1 MTLVRPVMPDSEEL
15 FHQALALA
23 TPERKRFLDSA
34 CESRPALRVRVDNLL
49 RAHHASGGFLEDPA
63 HPRHQPVD
71 PADALGTRVG
81 PYLLQEVLGEG
92 GFGVVYRARQEEPL
106 PRSVALKIIK
116 LGMDTRRVI
125 ARFQTERQALGQ
137 TDHPFISTMLDAGS
151 TPEGRP
157 YFVMEFID
165 GVDLCRYCTERNLD
179 VPARLRLFVDVCR
192 GVQHAHQKG
201 LIHRDLKPSN
211 VLVVEEDG
219 RPSPRL
225 IDFGVAKAIHPRSA
239 LETAHTEIGQFIGTP
254 AYMSPEQAGSTSSDV
269 DTRSDIYSLG
279 ALLYELLTD
288 SPPFDSTRLREA
300 PLLELQ
306 RILRE
311 EEPPPPSEHARS
323 SRLRGDLDWIVMKAL
338 EKERGR
344 RYPSAEALAADVLR
358 HLDDE
363 PVLASPP
370 STVYRLRKF
379 VRRNQLQVL
388 AVGAVLMALLC
399 GGALSFWGWREAV
412 HQRDQSEHRSHFV
425 ESLMAGAI
433 PAEEL
438 VEQARATFG
447 SDHGAFA
454 AALELGAEQARAKG
468 DLKAARDL
476 QEQALNTW
484 VDIHGERHLEVA
496 VAHGRL
502 GALLQDD
509 GAIDAAESHL
519 RRALTISG
527 EIDDPVRT
535 SLLEVNIN
543 LAAIHRRRGRLLEAA
558 ALLQTVVD
566 VRRREFPEQLDALGR
581 SLENLSDVLT
591 AAGRHQQ
598 AAEARSQMIDAFQR
612 AYPEEALITADRH
625 IAFGAW
631 LYSAWFTT
639 GSRLVDAED
648 HLRQGL
654 AFYRVNTLLQGP
666 TYTTGL
672 LALASLIEAQD
683 KAAPEV
689 LALLDEALASMAR
702 LHGTESLE
710 YARVEVRLA
719 QACATDG
726 QDERAARL
734 QKHAFELRAAE
745 LGKDFRPAD
754 SLLALGSLVRG
765 IAQKKEAAAETYA
778 VAAELLELL
787 IMHSPE
793 RGEWQD
799 LHRQLVANRDAARAG
814 DRP

>member
-1 MTLVRPVMPDSEEL
+1 MTVMRPVMPDSEEL
-15 FHQALALA
+15 FHQALARA
-23 TPERKRFLDSA
+23 APEREQFLDRA
-34 CESRPALRVRVDNLL
+34 CGSDPTLRVRVNRLL
-49 RAHHASGGFLEDPA
+49 KAHHASGGFLEDPV
-63 HPRHQPVD
+63 HPREQSVD
-71 PADALGTRVG
+71 PGDALGTRVG
-81 PYLLQEVLGEG
+81 PYLLKEVLGEG
-92 GFGVVYRARQEEPL
+92 GFGVVYRAQQEEPL

-125 ARFQTERQALGQ
+125 ARFQAERQALGQ
-137 TDHPFISTMLDAGS
+137 TDHPFISTVLDAGS

-157 YFVMEFID
+157 YFVMELID
-165 GVDLCRYCTERNLD
+165 GVDLCRYCLERNLD
-179 VPARLRLFVDVCR
+179 VTDRLRLFVDVCR

-219 RPSPRL
+219 CPSPRL
-225 IDFGVAKAIHPRSA
+225 IDFGVAKAIHPRAA

-254 AYMSPEQAGSTSSDV
+254 AYMSPEQAGATDKDV

-300 PLLELQ
+300 PLIELQ

-311 EEPPPPSEHARS
+311 EEPPHPSERARS
-323 SRLRGDLDWIVMKAL
+323 SSLGGDLDWIVMKAL
-338 EKERGR
+338 EKDRQR
-344 RYPSAEALAADVLR
+344 RYSSAEALAADVLR
-358 HLDDE
+358 HLADE

-379 VRRNQLQVL
+379 IRRNQLKVL
-388 AVGAVLMALLC
+388 AVGAVLLALLC
-399 GGALSFWGWREAV
+399 GGALSLWGWREAL
-412 HQRDQSEHRSHFV
+412 HQRDQSEHRSDFV

-433 PAEEL
+433 PAVEL

-454 AALELGAEQARAKG
+454 AALELGAKQAHAKG
-468 DLKAARDL
+468 DLKGARDL
-476 QEQALNTW
+476 QEQALSAW
-484 VDIHGERHLEVA
+484 VVIHGEGHLEVA
-496 VAHGRL
+496 AAHGRL
-502 GALLQDD
+502 GALLLDD

-519 RRALTISG
+519 RKALAIAG
-527 EIDDPVRT
+527 KADGPVRA

-558 ALLQTVVD
+558 ERLQTVVD
-566 VRRREFPEQLDALGR
+566 ARRREFPKQQDALGR
-581 SLENLSDVLT
+581 SLEDLSEVLT
-591 AAGRHQQ
+591 AAGRHQE
-598 AAEARSQMIDAFQR
+598 AAEVRSQMIDAFQR

-654 AFYRVNTLLQGP
+654 AFYKARTLLQGP

-683 KAAPEV
+683 EAAPEV
-689 LALLDEALASMAR
+689 LVLLDEALASMAR

-719 QACATDG
+719 QACATAK

-745 LGKDFRPAD
+745 LGKNFRPAD
-754 SLLALGSLVRG
+754 SLIALGSLVRG

-778 VAAELLELL
+778 VAAELVELL
-787 IMHSPE
+787 IIHSPD
-793 RGEWQD
+793 RGEWKD
-799 LHRQLVANRDAARAG
+799 LYRRLIESRDAARSR

>member
-1 MTLVRPVMPDSEEL
+1 MGLAVPDSEEL
-15 FHQALALA
+15 FHRALALPP
-23 TPERKRFLDSA
+23 PERERFLDGA
-34 CESRPALRVRVDNLL
+34 CESRPSLRRRLDTLL
-49 RAHHASGGFLEDPA
+49 RAHHSSAGFLDDPA
-63 HPRHQPVD
+63 HARHQPVD
-71 PADALGTRVG
+71 PAAALGTRVG
-81 PYLLQEVLGEG
+81 PYLLEEVLGEG
-92 GFGVVYRARQEEPL
+92 GFGVVYKARQEEPL

-125 ARFQTERQALGQ
+125 ARFQAERQALGQ
-137 TDHPFISTMLDAGS
+137 TDHPFISTVLDAGS
-151 TPEGRP
+151 TAAGRP

-165 GVDLCRYCTERNLD
+165 GVDLCRYCAEQDLD
-179 VPARLRLFVDVCR
+179 VSARLRLFVDVCR

-225 IDFGVAKAIHPRSA
+225 IDFGVAKAIHSRAS
-239 LETAHTEIGQFIGTP
+239 LETAHTEIGQFVGTP
-254 AYMSPEQAGSTSSDV
+254 GYMSPEQAGSTETDV

-279 ALLYELLTD
+279 ALLYELLAG

-300 PLLELQ
+300 SLLELQ
-306 RILRE
+306 RVLRE
-311 EEPPPPSEHARS
+311 EDPPPPSDRAGVP
-323 SRLRGDLDWIVMKAL
+323 RLRGDLDWIVMKAL

-344 RYPSAEALAADVLR
+344 RYSSAEALAADILR
-358 HLDDE
+358 HLENE

-370 STVYRLRKF
+370 STIYRLRKF
-379 VRRNQLQVL
+379 VRRNQLKVL
-388 AVGAVLMALLC
+388 AVSGVLLALLG
-399 GGALSFWGWREAV
+399 GGALSVLGWREAV

-433 PAEEL
+433 PAVEL
-438 VEQARATFG
+438 VDQARETFG

-454 AALELGAEQARAKG
+454 AALELGAEQARAAG
-468 DLKAARDL
+468 DLKTARGL

-484 VDIHGERHLEVA
+484 VGIHGERHLKVA
-496 VAHGRL
+496 DSHGRL

-509 GAIDAAESHL
+509 GAVDAAENHL
-519 RRALTISG
+519 LRALAIAKETAG
-527 EIDDPVRT
+527 PVHA
-535 SLLEVNIN
+535 SLLEVNTN
-543 LAAIHRRRGRLLEAA
+543 LAAIHRRRGRLSEAA

-566 VRRREFPEQLDALGR
+566 IRRLEFPEQQDALGGT
-581 SLENLSDVLT
+581 LEDLSDVLT
-591 AAGRHQQ
+591 AAGQHQR
-598 AAEARSQMIDAFQR
+598 AAEIRSQMIDAFQR

-639 GSRLVDAED
+639 GSRLVDAKD

-654 AFYRVNTLLQGP
+654 AFYEGNPRLQGP
-666 TYTTGL
+666 TYATGL
-672 LALASLIEAQD
+672 LALASLLEAQD
-683 KAAPEV
+683 KADPEIIV
-689 LALLDEALASMAR
+689 LLNEALASMTR

-719 QACATDG
+719 QSCAANG

-754 SLLALGSLVRG
+754 SLIALASLVRG
-765 IAQKKEAAAETYA
+765 IAGNKDAAAETYA
-778 VAAELLELL
+778 VAAELVELM
-787 IMHSPE
+787 IMHSPDL
-793 RGEWQD
+793 GELQD
-799 LHRQLVANRDAARAG
+799 LHLRLIASRDAARSG
-814 DRP
+814 NRP